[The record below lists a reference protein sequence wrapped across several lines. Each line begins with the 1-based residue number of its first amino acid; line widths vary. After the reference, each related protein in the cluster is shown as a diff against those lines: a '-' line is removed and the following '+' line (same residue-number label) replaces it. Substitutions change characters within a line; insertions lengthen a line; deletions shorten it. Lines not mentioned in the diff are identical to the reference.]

1 MGRER
6 DIDLVEEE
14 APSDAEVDELVE
26 QEHAG
31 SILAFLGGVVVGA
44 LVGAGIALLLAPES
58 GDLTRRRVRRKL
70 DELKEGAR
78 EHFDEARDQV
88 EDWRD
93 DAHRELRRRRR
104 RLSRRLKGRA

>member
-1 MGRER
+1 MEREH

-14 APSDAEVDELVE
+14 AASDAEVDELVE
-26 QEHAG
+26 EEHVG
-31 SILAFLGGVVVGA
+31 SIVAFLGGVVVGA

-70 DELKEGAR
+70 DDLKEGAR
-78 EHFDEARDQV
+78 EQFDDARGQL

-93 DAHRELRRRRR
+93 DAQRELRRRRR
-104 RLSRRLKGRA
+104 RLRRRVKGRV